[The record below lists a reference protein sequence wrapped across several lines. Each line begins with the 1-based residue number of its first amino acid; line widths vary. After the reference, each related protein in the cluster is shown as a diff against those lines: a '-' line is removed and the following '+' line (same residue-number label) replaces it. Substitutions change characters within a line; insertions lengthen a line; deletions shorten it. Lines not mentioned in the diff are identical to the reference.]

1 MKTKIAAMPFLL
13 VLAVLLWGC
22 DVSVN
27 RSVHVRDGESSH
39 GLTSVNGSIHVG
51 SRCRVDG
58 GSHTVNGSIEVGDDS
73 QVQTLETVNG
83 RIRLGANV
91 VVDGNAKTV
100 NGAIECAAG
109 SKIHG
114 RVSTVNGRIELRN
127 TEVDEEVS
135 TVNGDVLLRE
145 KSIVRGD
152 IVIKGEHGGFF
163 DHHQRLEIRI
173 SEGSRV
179 EGGIIV
185 RGDDI
190 EVKVY
195 LSGDATVKG
204 EIKNAQVIKE

>member
-1 MKTKIAAMPFLL
+1 MGKQKSLWLVFGLAMILFC
-13 VLAVLLWGC
+13 GC

-27 RSVHVRDGESSH
+27 RSIHVRDGEHSG

-58 GSHTVNGSIEVGDDS
+58 SSHTVNGSIEVGDDS
-73 QVQTLETVNG
+73 RVRDLETVNG
-83 RIRLGANV
+83 RIRLGSNV
-91 VVDGNAKTV
+91 DVNGLAKTV
-100 NGAIECAAG
+100 NGSITCGSG

-114 RVSTVNGRIELRN
+114 RLTTVNGRIELRN

-145 KSIVRGD
+145 KSVVRGD
-152 IVIKGEHGGFF
+152 IVIKGRHGYLFNQ
-163 DHHQRLEIRI
+163 QRLEIRI
-173 SEGSRV
+173 SDGSRV

-185 RGDDI
+185 RDEDV

-195 LSGDATVKG
+195 LSKDSIIKG